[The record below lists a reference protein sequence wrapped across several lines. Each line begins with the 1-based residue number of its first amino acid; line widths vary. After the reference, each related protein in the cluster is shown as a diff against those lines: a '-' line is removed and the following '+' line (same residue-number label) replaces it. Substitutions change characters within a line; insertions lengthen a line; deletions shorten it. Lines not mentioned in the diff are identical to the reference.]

1 MSYPEEIIAAIT
13 ARYKLSGHDVAE
25 LRNTLAL
32 PCMREIIENG
42 FLPTE
47 DLVKQIDAC
56 VVVLPSDSAR
66 RVIAVYDKIR
76 DLDAFRNG
84 TIKLSQ
90 LMKWLTV
97 GKETYVYVPFSDLAE
112 QKISQLEYEEC
123 CAKLK
128 KITVSSFTLMRTWDI
143 VKDEVERLK
152 SLPASKLRECR
163 SLARKIRDRL
173 DELHSFVGSNG
184 LFIEEQFVMT
194 AITSIY
200 TGNDRKI
207 VEQAAR
213 EYFARLFTEQG
224 KIIDKDDMKF
234 FGKTDGVQLG
244 GKIRIKYV
252 DSQGKQEVRYFVKTH
267 QYGSTSEYS
276 SRMPV
281 DPKELLVYKTLE
293 HMGFTPKT
301 HFFVDTLSI
310 GACFIATQDVVF
322 TRTPLTKRKEFTLFK
337 YLDES
342 LSKLLAE
349 RTPIDDETRRGVART
364 DILARI
370 FRLHDVATNPNNFGR
385 VIINDTRSK
394 WQIVDFR
401 TDTMSVYGFPEY
413 IFGGFRDGNGM
424 FQYKGSLYN
433 LLKESPEKQRM
444 EIARQVLTEFELGRT
459 KSRHTTERKMPLPDA
474 VNKAFC
480 ETVEFLKHNA
490 TYLNVDV
497 EGVLGKI
504 NWDTDIL
511 SQLETLGFMNLGDL
525 GRYVRGVQE
534 NFSALNEAVK
544 KRCVVLANETSI
556 TPDENVSPANKM

>member
-13 ARYKLSGHDVAE
+13 VRYELSEHDITE
-25 LRNTLAL
+25 LQKTLAL

-42 FLPTE
+42 FLHPE
-47 DLVKQIDAC
+47 DLVKQIDDY
-56 VVVLPSDSAR
+56 VVMLPSDSAR
-66 RVIAVYDKIR
+66 RVIAVYNKIK
-76 DLDAFRNG
+76 DLEAFRSG
-84 TIKLSQ
+84 AIKLSQ

-97 GKETYVYVPFSDLAE
+97 GKETYVYMPFSDFVE
-112 QKISQLEYEEC
+112 QRISRSRYAEC
-123 CAKLK
+123 CAELQA
-128 KITVSSFTLMRTWDI
+128 ITVDSLKGMRNWDG

-194 AITSIY
+194 AVTSIY
-200 TGNDRKI
+200 TGSDRKI

-213 EYFARLFTEQG
+213 EYFARLFMEQG
-224 KIIDKDDMKF
+224 KEIVNIEF

-244 GKIRIKYV
+244 GKTRIKYV
-252 DSQGKQEVRYFVKTH
+252 DSQGEHEVRYFIKTH

-276 SRMPV
+276 SKMPI

-349 RTPIDDETRRGVART
+349 RATIDDETRKGVTRT
-364 DILARI
+364 DILSRI
-370 FRLHDVATNPNNFGR
+370 FRLHDVATNPNNFGC
-385 VIINDTRSK
+385 VEINGTRNK

-424 FQYKGSLYN
+424 FRYEGSLYSI
-433 LLKESPEKQRM
+433 LKESPEKQRM
-444 EIARQVLTEFELGRT
+444 EIARQVLAEFEFGRT
-459 KSRHTTERKMPLPDA
+459 KASHTTERKMPLPDA
-474 VNKAFC
+474 VSKAFC

-490 TYLNVDV
+490 TYLNVNV
-497 EGVLGKI
+497 EKVLGKI
-504 NWDTDIL
+504 NWNTDIL
-511 SQLETLGFMNLGDL
+511 SQLETLDFMDLGDL
-525 GRYVRGVQE
+525 GRYVKGVQE
-534 NFSALNEAVK
+534 NFLALNEAVK
-544 KRCVVLANETSI
+544 KRCAVFANETLI
-556 TPDENVSPANKM
+556 TPNKNVSPASKM